1 MHLHTYSTGSQ
12 YLCSL
17 RYLLCTYTHTA
28 PEASTFVPAIPF
40 MHLHTYSTGSQYI
53 CSLRYLL
60 CTYTHTAPEA
70 STFVPCDTFYVP
82 THIQHRKPVPLFLR
96 YLLCTYT
103 HTAPE
108 ASTFVPCDT
117 FYAPTHIQHRK
128 PVPLFL
134 AIPFMHLHTYSTGSQ
149 YLCSLRYLLCTYT
162 HTAPEASTFVPCDT
176 FYAPTH
182 IQHRKPIHLFLA
194 IPFMHLHTYS
204 TGSQYLRSLQY
215 LLCTY
220 THTAPEASTFVP
232 CDTSYAP
239 THIQHRKPV
248 HLFLRYLLC
257 TYTHTA
263 PEAST
268 FVPCDTFYAPTHIQH
283 RKPVHLFL
291 AIPFMYLHTYSTG
304 SQYLCSCDTF
314 YAPTHIQHRKPVP
327 LFLAIPFMHLHT
339 YSTGS
344 QYLCSLR
351 YLLCTYT
358 HTAPEASTFVPCDTF
373 YAPTH
378 IQHRKPV
385 PLFLAIPFMHLHTY
399 STGSQYLCSL
409 RYLLCTYTHTA
420 PEASTFVPAIPF
432 MHLHTYSTGSQYLC
446 SCDTFYA
453 PTHIQHRKPVPLFL
467 AIPFMHLHTYSTG
480 RQYLCTFYA
489 PTHTISYL
497 WHGRECCTQNIALRT
512 ASRAIFCVQHSLQLL
527 RKHYPAM
534 FANSYAEG
542 GILQYTDNDYKDFL
556 DMQRGRTTCLD
567 SLHKENLY
575 CVLLLSHVINDI
587 IVPCPTMPFINSHF
601 TRNAI
606 ALAISHAMP

>member
-1 MHLHTYSTGSQ
+1 MYLLYSTWQRHSQCCISSQYLCSLRYLLCTYTHTYSTGSQ

-28 PEASTFVPAIPF
+28 PEASTFVP
-40 MHLHTYSTGSQYI
+40 
-53 CSLRYLL
+53 
-60 CTYTHTAPEA
+60 
-70 STFVPCDTFYVP
+70 CDTIYAP
-82 THIQHRKPVPLFLR
+82 TH
-96 YLLCTYT
+96 T

-182 IQHRKPIHLFLA
+182 IQH
-194 IPFMHLHTYS
+194 
-204 TGSQYLRSLQY
+204 Q
-215 LLCTY
+215 
-220 THTAPEASTFVP
+220 
-232 CDTSYAP
+232 
-239 THIQHRKPV
+239 
-248 HLFLRYLLC
+248 
-257 TYTHTA
+257 
-263 PEAST
+263 
-268 FVPCDTFYAPTHIQH
+268 
-283 RKPVHLFL
+283 
-291 AIPFMYLHTYSTG
+291 
-304 SQYLCSCDTF
+304 
-314 YAPTHIQHRKPVP
+314 KPVP

-344 QYLCSLR
+344 QYICSLR

-385 PLFLAIPFMHLHTY
+385 PLFLEIPLMHLHTY
-399 STGSQYLCSL
+399 STGSQY
-409 RYLLCTYTHTA
+409 
-420 PEASTFVPAIPF
+420 I
-432 MHLHTYSTGSQYLC
+432 C

-480 RQYLCTFYA
+480 RQYLCSCDTFYA

-527 RKHYPAM
+527 RKHYPPM

-575 CVLLLSHVINDI
+575 CVLLFSHVINDI

-601 TRNAI
+601 TCNAI